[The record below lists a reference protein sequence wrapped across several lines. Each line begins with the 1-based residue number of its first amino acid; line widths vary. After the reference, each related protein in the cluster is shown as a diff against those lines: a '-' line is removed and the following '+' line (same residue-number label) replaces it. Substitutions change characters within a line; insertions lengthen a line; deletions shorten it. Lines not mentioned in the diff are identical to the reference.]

1 MFKKTI
7 GSLIVASALTISLG
21 AVNSE
26 ASQSS
31 STVVEQNQ
39 NNYGWSKILQKQG
52 ISSNNTQIEFA
63 GSNSTVS
70 GQSLFVNGYQVQS
83 GKSDGQASASQS
95 DDRTIVVVDE
105 QNEATTTTKLGDSTE
120 QNTNTSSPS
129 HLLQAQG
136 KTNAVFQFQASI
148 EGGPS
153 LQNQITQ
160 RHSFQ
165 YSTVISR

>member
-31 STVVEQNQ
+31 SAVVEQNQ
-39 NNYGWSKILQKQG
+39 NHYGWSKLLQKQG

-63 GSNSTVS
+63 GSNSTAS
-70 GQSLFVNGYQVQS
+70 GQSLFVNGYQIQS

-105 QNEATTTTKLGDSTE
+105 QKKPQLRNWATL
-120 QNTNTSSPS
+120 QNKIQTLQVHPIFYKHKVKPIRFSISK
-129 HLLQAQG
+129 HLLKVDHLF
-136 KTNAVFQFQASI
+136 KTK
-148 EGGPS
+148 
-153 LQNQITQ
+153 
-160 RHSFQ
+160 
-165 YSTVISR
+165 

>member
-31 STVVEQNQ
+31 SAVVEQNQ
-39 NNYGWSKILQKQG
+39 NHYGWSKLLQKQG
-52 ISSNNTQIEFA
+52 ISSNNTQIEFD
-63 GSNSTVS
+63 GSTSTTS
-70 GQSLFVNGYQVQS
+70 GQSLFVNGYQIQS

-105 QNEATTTTKLGDSTE
+105 QTTELGDSTE
-120 QNTNTSSPS
+120 QNTNTSDPS

-136 KTNAVFQFQASI
+136 KTNSFFHFQASI

-165 YSTVISR
+165 FSSAISR